1 MPPIDSITYMINVL
15 IGVMLVLVIVALVY
29 IISIL
34 HKANKLVD
42 KVETTVE
49 NVQNF
54 VAKPIKIALQIAE
67 QFHHVLDLV
76 QSKSTSKRSRSKD

>member
-15 IGVMLVLVIVALVY
+15 IGVVLVLIIIAMVY

-34 HKANKLVD
+34 HKTNKLVD
-42 KVETTVE
+42 KVDTTIE

-54 VAKPIKIALQIAE
+54 VAKPLKIALQIAE
-67 QFHHVLDLV
+67 QFHHVLNLV
-76 QSKSTSKRSRSKD
+76 QSKSSSKKSRS